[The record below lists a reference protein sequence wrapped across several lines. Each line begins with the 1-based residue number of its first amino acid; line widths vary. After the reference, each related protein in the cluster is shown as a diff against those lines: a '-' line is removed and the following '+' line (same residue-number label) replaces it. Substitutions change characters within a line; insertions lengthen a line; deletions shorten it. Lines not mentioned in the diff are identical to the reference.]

1 MVHSFEYYI
10 FDCNLNIK
18 KVDIVLP
25 SPPWLSGRTS
35 LAFGRLDL
43 VYSFKYYIFDCN
55 LNIKRVDIVLSS
67 PPWQSG
73 KTSQAFDRHVA

>member
-35 LAFGRLDL
+35 QAFGR
-43 VYSFKYYIFDCN
+43 
-55 LNIKRVDIVLSS
+55 
-67 PPWQSG
+67 
-73 KTSQAFDRHVA
+73 HVAYLTTLNEVVAGVDREKLHIQLVLEVEKVT